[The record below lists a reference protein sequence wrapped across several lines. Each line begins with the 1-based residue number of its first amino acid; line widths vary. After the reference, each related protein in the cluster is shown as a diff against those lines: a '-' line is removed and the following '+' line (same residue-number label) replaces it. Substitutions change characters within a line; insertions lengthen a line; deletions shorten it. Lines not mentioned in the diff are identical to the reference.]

1 MPICPLCDTA
11 YLASEQHTCEPR
23 SGAMSELG
31 MTAVGLIAG
40 AVVGSLL
47 ATVLYGLLTGSNL
60 SGIVGFGFWG
70 TRRRRRRSRY
80 RRTRRETKKEGGE
93 RSDERVVVYSVRVA
107 LPL

>member
-60 SGIVGFGFWG
+60 SGIVGFGFG
-70 TRRRRRRSRY
+70 APVGGVVGAVIGARAVRPKRKAA
-80 RRTRRETKKEGGE
+80 KK
-93 RSDERVVVYSVRVA
+93 R
-107 LPL
+107 